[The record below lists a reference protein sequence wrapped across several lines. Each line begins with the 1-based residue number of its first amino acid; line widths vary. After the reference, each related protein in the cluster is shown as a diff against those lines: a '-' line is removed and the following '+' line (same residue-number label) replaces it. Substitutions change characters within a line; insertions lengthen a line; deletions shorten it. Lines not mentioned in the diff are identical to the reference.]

1 MKQISIKIGKI
12 ILRGKIAIS
21 FFLIH
26 FALILVIDEM
36 YAFAPD
42 EPGYLYTFN
51 NLYGS
56 GDPNP
61 QFSSGWLNS
70 PKFFL
75 WLLYLPAKFFTVI
88 GVEPS
93 FAVRLYSI
101 SLITIFFGVTYSLLS
116 KISNQATMFRYLP
129 LVVFCV
135 PSVFLWTS
143 TGLREVFL
151 ISGMFVFWF
160 SLMSVYRKP
169 TKNSWL
175 ILFLSS
181 YSLFATKNY
190 IWGIVMCAVLVTC
203 LYFMLRKTEVRKN
216 CLILIIGVV
225 TPAVFFGATTSL
237 SSFDFL
243 TKSNLTVVGARTG
256 DSVFQASPNT
266 DENQSIL
273 SDQEVTNSFDQKDSF
288 GQKDSKVTS
297 EPVTIR
303 GEMTLVLLRN
313 YYIDNP
319 NSIFTSLS
327 DWIGV
332 KSKVLDLYQ
341 EELNKASSKENPG
354 LEPSGSHILTV
365 GKINEPITVVRGV
378 INFLLGPIPFVEELG
393 SFASF
398 VALESPIWWVL
409 YLAIFLLAFKAK
421 KSKVG
426 NNEILL
432 FSTVFFLGF
441 AVFSALVEVNLGT
454 SFRHRSI
461 LVVPI
466 TFASLELLKIRK
478 SN

>member
-1 MKQISIKIGKI
+1 MTQMLIKMRKI
-12 ILRGKIAIS
+12 VLRSKITIL

-26 FALILVIDEM
+26 FALILVIHEM

-56 GDPNP
+56 SDPNP

-75 WLLYLPAKFFTVI
+75 WLLYLPAKCFTFI
-88 GVEPS
+88 GLEPS

-101 SLITIFFGVTYSLLS
+101 TLITICFGITHSLLS
-116 KISNQATMFRYLP
+116 KVNQQAKVLRYLP
-129 LVVFCV
+129 FVVFCV

-160 SLMSVYRKP
+160 SLMTIYSKP
-169 TKNSWL
+169 NKNSWL
-175 ILFLSS
+175 ILFISS

-190 IWGIVMCAVLVTC
+190 IWGIVMCAVVVTC
-203 LYFMLRKTEVRKN
+203 LYFIVRKTEVSKN
-216 CLILIIGVV
+216 CRILIVGVV
-225 TPAVFFGATTSL
+225 TPAVLFGATTSI

-243 TKSNLTVVGARTG
+243 IKSNLTVVGERTG
-256 DSVFQASPNT
+256 DSVFQASPNAG
-266 DENQSIL
+266 DDKSQSIAN
-273 SDQEVTNSFDQKDSF
+273 DQELINSLDQK
-288 GQKDSKVTS
+288 GSKITS

-313 YYIDNP
+313 YYKENP

-341 EELNKASSKENPG
+341 EELNKALRKEDPG
-354 LEPSGSHILTV
+354 LEANGSHILIV
-365 GKINEPITVVRGV
+365 GKISEPITVVRGV
-378 INFLLGPIPFVEELG
+378 FNFLFGPIPFVGELG
-393 SFASF
+393 SFASLI
-398 VALESPIWWVL
+398 ALESPIWWAL
-409 YLAIFLLAFKAK
+409 YIAIFFLACMAE
-421 KSKVG
+421 KSKVR
-426 NNEILL
+426 NREVLL
-432 FSTVFFLGF
+432 FSTVFFIGF
-441 AVFSALVEVNLGT
+441 AIFSALVEVNLGT

-466 TFASLELLKIRK
+466 VFASLELLKIRK
-478 SN
+478 NV

>member
-1 MKQISIKIGKI
+1 MNHIAIKIGKI
-12 ILRGKIAIS
+12 ILRSKIFIS
-21 FFLIH
+21 FFLFH

-56 GDPNP
+56 SDPNP
-61 QFSSGWLNS
+61 QLSSGWLNS

-75 WLLYLPAKFFTVI
+75 WLLYLPAKFLTVI

-101 SLITIFFGVTYSLLS
+101 ILITFCFGVTYSLSSRVCSQSSML
-116 KISNQATMFRYLP
+116 RYLP

-151 ISGMFVFWF
+151 ISGMFVFWY
-160 SLMSVYRKP
+160 SLMSLYRKP
-169 TKNSWL
+169 KKNSWV
-175 ILFLSS
+175 ILLVSS
-181 YSLFATKNY
+181 YSLFAMKNY
-190 IWGIVMCAVLVTC
+190 IWGIVVCAVLVTC
-203 LYFMLRKTEVRKN
+203 LYFILRKTEVMKN
-216 CLILIIGVV
+216 CLILIVGVI

-243 TKSNLTVVGARTG
+243 TKSNLTVVGERTG
-256 DSVFQASPNT
+256 DSVFQATPKT
-266 DENQSIL
+266 DENRIISN
-273 SDQEVTNSFDQKDSF
+273 DQEVTNSID
-288 GQKDSKVTS
+288 QKDSKVTS

-319 NSIFTSLS
+319 NSAFTSMS

-341 EELNKASSKENPG
+341 EELNKALSKENPG
-354 LEPSGSHILTV
+354 SEPSGSHILAV
-365 GKINEPITVVRGV
+365 GKVNEPITVVRGV
-378 INFLLGPIPFVEELG
+378 VNFLFGPIPFVGELG
-393 SFASF
+393 SFASLM
-398 VALESPIWWVL
+398 ALESLIWWVL

-432 FSTVFFLGF
+432 FSTVFFIGF

-466 TFASLELLKIRK
+466 AFATLELLKIRK